1 MGEEKQVQE
10 KKTIQMSETDK
21 MDILENQ
28 KCPICLKNTMTLIES
43 EKDIPYFGKVY
54 LFSMD
59 CNNPECKYHK
69 ADIEAAEQK
78 EPCKFTIDVNGE
90 EDMKIRI
97 VKSAEATVKIPR
109 IVTITPGPAS
119 NGYVTNIEGI
129 LNRVKVMVEK
139 SRDDS
144 EDEDDKQKAKA
155 MLKKINRV
163 IWGSESLKIII
174 EDPSGNS
181 AIISDKAV
189 KGKL

>member
-1 MGEEKQVQE
+1 MGEENVTQE
-10 KKTIQMSETDK
+10 KKTIKMSETDK

-28 KCPICLKNTMTLIES
+28 KCPICLKNTMTLTES

-59 CNNPECKYHK
+59 CNSTECKYHK
-69 ADIEAAEQK
+69 ADIESAEQK
-78 EPCKFTIDVNGE
+78 EPCKFTIDINGE
-90 EDMKIRI
+90 EDMKIRV
-97 VKSAEATVKIPR
+97 VKSGEATVKIPR
-109 IVTITPGPAS
+109 IITITPGPAS

-139 SRDDS
+139 ARDDA